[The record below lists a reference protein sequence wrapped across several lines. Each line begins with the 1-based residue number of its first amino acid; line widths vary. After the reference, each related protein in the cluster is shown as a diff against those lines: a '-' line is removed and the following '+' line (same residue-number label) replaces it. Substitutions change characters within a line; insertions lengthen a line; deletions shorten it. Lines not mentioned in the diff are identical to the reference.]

1 MMESG
6 RAKLPLSS
14 LIAIPILT
22 FPWSIPRI
30 FKFQV
35 ISLLFYFKY
44 YTMIHLK
51 RNGVPMTDI
60 QTIITKV
67 ILYPSTA
74 RVTRTAAFHL
84 PAGDHE
90 VQLQSIPGSIDS
102 SSVSVKLKTTSQA
115 VVLKDMAVDTIV
127 TARANREELAKLEAE
142 IRDLGEKIESAR
154 QRLSGAAA
162 KIAHIDGLLSE
173 TRNIVYALTQEK
185 ISLEEHFSQVGQID
199 SKREVYIQEQSRLR
213 IDLQKLE
220 DELKEKKL
228 LSQSLSN
235 SGSHE
240 TTRIKLRIETQEE
253 VSIKLELSH
262 LQYSCGWDPVYRASL
277 EGHTLKLAYE
287 AEVKQK
293 TGEDWQ
299 EVAMSLSTSQPI
311 GFRDLPELRPWYL
324 EQMSPSRAVNI
335 LKSNVIAATPA
346 GPRSKED
353 TGQFPTDEFDSLFD
367 DLREERAVLV
377 KDQGVSMRFELPNTV
392 SAPSKDTAT
401 RLNIANLH
409 LDSEVDLL
417 IVPKISS
424 DAFRR
429 LKLTNESKFTLMP
442 GRAAQFLDG
451 EYLGEIYFDLVP
463 AGGKK
468 DISFGS
474 DQRVIV
480 KREIKQQEVGK
491 KVLQGRNM
499 RAYKYQI
506 TITNPSSEML
516 KAEIQDNVPVSRK
529 DDIKVRLDNVE
540 PKPTKIDELNRMTW
554 NLSLEPNST
563 TLLKFEFMVEAPR
576 DVPIIGLPN
585 D

>member
-1 MMESG
+1 
-6 RAKLPLSS
+6 
-14 LIAIPILT
+14 
-22 FPWSIPRI
+22 
-30 FKFQV
+30 
-35 ISLLFYFKY
+35 
-44 YTMIHLK
+44 
-51 RNGVPMTDI
+51 MTDI
-60 QTIITKV
+60 QTKITKV

-90 VQLQSIPGSIDS
+90 VQLQAIPGSIDS

-115 VVLKDMAVDTIV
+115 VVLKDIAVDTIV
-127 TARANREELAKLEAE
+127 TALANREELAKLEAE
-142 IRDLGEKIESAR
+142 IRDLGEEIESAH

-185 ISLEEHFSQVGQID
+185 ISLEDHFSQVGQID
-199 SKREVYIQEQSRLR
+199 SKREVYIQEQSKLR

-228 LSQSLSN
+228 LLKGLSN

-240 TTRIKLRIETQEE
+240 TTQIKLRIETQEE

-262 LQYSCGWDPVYRASL
+262 LQYSCGWDPVYRASV

-299 EVAMSLSTSQPI
+299 EVVMSLSTSQPM
-311 GFRDLPELRPWYL
+311 GFRHLPELRPWYL
-324 EQMSPSRAVNI
+324 KRYSPPSDVGF
-335 LKSNVIAATPA
+335 LKSKVMEPMSAA
-346 GPRSKED
+346 PRSKED
-353 TGQFPTDEFDSLFD
+353 TRQLLTDDFDALFD
-367 DLREERAVLV
+367 DLREEKPVQV
-377 KDQGVSMRFELPNTV
+377 KDQGVSMRFELPQTV
-392 SAPSKDTAT
+392 SVLSKDTAT
-401 RLNIANLH
+401 RLSIANLD

-417 IVPKISS
+417 IVPKVTS
-424 DAFRR
+424 AAYRR
-429 LKLTNESKFTLMP
+429 IKLTNDSKFTLMP
-442 GRAAQFLDG
+442 GKAALFFDE
-451 EYLGEIYFDLVP
+451 EYLGENRFELIP

-468 DISFGS
+468 EISFGS

-480 KREIKQQEVGK
+480 ERDILQQEINK
-491 KVLQGRNM
+491 KVLQERNL

-506 TITNPSSEML
+506 KITNSSSDTI
-516 KAEIQDNVPVSRK
+516 KAEIQDNVPVSRE

-540 PKPTKIDELNRMTW
+540 PKPTKIDELNRITW
-554 NLSLEPNST
+554 NMSLAPNST
-563 TLLKFEFMVEAPR
+563 NLLKFEFVVEAPR
-576 DVPIIGLPN
+576 DVPINGLPN